1 MKLEKNIIP
10 ENLHVAI
17 VMDGNGR
24 WANERA
30 LARLKGHAKGAD
42 RVRHIVR
49 ASLDMNVTHLT
60 LFAFSTE
67 NWKRSESEVL
77 GLMSLFRK
85 FMKSEAK
92 KLLINGVKVRFI
104 GNRLRLDKS
113 IIKLMDELEF
123 STKENDNLNLTIALN
138 YGGRDE
144 IVRASKKISEK
155 VKLGL
160 IDIDDINIEMFS
172 NNLDT
177 FELPDPDLVIRT
189 SGELRTSNFL
199 PWQCAYS
206 EYVFEKSN
214 WPDFNN
220 DIYEEILIE
229 FKTDFLKLF
238 FFLSWIKRHS
248 FSDLAPTPA
257 GSRSCIF
264 SNIDKTSCFVATI
277 F

>member
-1 MKLEKNIIP
+1 MKQDNIIKK
-10 ENLHVAI
+10 EIIHVAM

-49 ASLDMNVTHLT
+49 ATLDMNITHLT

-67 NWKRSESEVL
+67 NWKRSESEVI

-85 FMKSEAK
+85 FMKSESK

-104 GNRLRLDKS
+104 GDRSQLDKS
-113 IIKLMDELEF
+113 LVELMNNLEVL
-123 STKENDNLNLTIALN
+123 TNGNDNLHLTIALN

-144 IVRASKKISEK
+144 IIRATKKISEK
-155 VKLGL
+155 IKSGELEL
-160 IDIDDINIEMFS
+160 DDINIELFS

-177 FELPDPDLVIRT
+177 FDLPDPDLVIRT
-189 SGELRTSNFL
+189 SGEKRTSNFL

-206 EYVFEKSN
+206 EYVFEESN
-214 WPDFNN
+214 WPDFSKE
-220 DIYEEILIE
+220 IYEEILKE
-229 FKTDFLKLF
+229 FKTRERRYGAVLK
-238 FFLSWIKRHS
+238 
-248 FSDLAPTPA
+248 
-257 GSRSCIF
+257 
-264 SNIDKTSCFVATI
+264 
-277 F
+277 

>member
-1 MKLEKNIIP
+1 MKIEKKIKP

-67 NWKRSESEVL
+67 NWKRSESEVV
-77 GLMSLFRK
+77 GLMGLFKK

-104 GNRLRLDKS
+104 GDRSRLDKS
-113 IIKLMDELEF
+113 LIKLMDELELL
-123 STKENDNLNLTIALN
+123 TIINNNLHLTIALN

-144 IVRASKKISEK
+144 IVRATKKISEK
-155 VKLGL
+155 VKLGVL
-160 IDIDDINIEMFS
+160 NIDDITVEMFS

-177 FELPDPDLVIRT
+177 FDLPDPDLVIRT
-189 SGELRTSNFL
+189 SGEVRTSNFL

-206 EYVFEKSN
+206 EYVFEKTN

-229 FKTDFLKLF
+229 FKNRERRFGAILK
-238 FFLSWIKRHS
+238 
-248 FSDLAPTPA
+248 
-257 GSRSCIF
+257 
-264 SNIDKTSCFVATI
+264 
-277 F
+277 

>member
-1 MKLEKNIIP
+1 MYVLYFFMKLDLDIKP
-10 ENLHVAI
+10 ETIHVAM

-67 NWKRSESEVL
+67 NWKRSESEVI

-85 FMKSEAK
+85 FMKSESK

-104 GNRLRLDKS
+104 GDRSRLDKS
-113 IIKLMDELEF
+113 LVELMNNLEVL
-123 STKENDNLNLTIALN
+123 TNGNDNLHLTIALN

-144 IVRASKKISEK
+144 IIRATKKISEK
-155 VKLGL
+155 IKSGELEL
-160 IDIDDINIEMFS
+160 DDITIDLFS

-177 FELPDPDLVIRT
+177 FDLPDPDLVIRT
-189 SGELRTSNFL
+189 SGEKRTSNFL

-206 EYVFEKSN
+206 EYVFEESN
-214 WPDFNN
+214 WPDFNKE
-220 DIYEEILIE
+220 IYEEILKE
-229 FKTDFLKLF
+229 FK
-238 FFLSWIKRHS
+238 
-248 FSDLAPTPA
+248 
-257 GSRSCIF
+257 SRERRYGA
-264 SNIDKTSCFVATI
+264 VLRQ
-277 F
+277 

>member
-1 MKLEKNIIP
+1 MKIEKKIKP

-30 LARLKGHAKGAD
+30 LARLKGHARGAD

-67 NWKRSESEVL
+67 NWKRSESEVV
-77 GLMSLFRK
+77 GLMGLFKK

-104 GNRLRLDKS
+104 GDRSRLDKS
-113 IIKLMDELEF
+113 LIKLMDELELL
-123 STKENDNLNLTIALN
+123 TIANNNLHLTIALN

-144 IVRASKKISEK
+144 IVRATKKISEK
-155 VKLGL
+155 VKLGVL
-160 IDIDDINIEMFS
+160 NIDDITVEMIS

-177 FELPDPDLVIRT
+177 FDLPDPDLVIRT
-189 SGELRTSNFL
+189 SGEVRTSNFL

-206 EYVFEKSN
+206 EYVFEKTN

-229 FKTDFLKLF
+229 FKNRERRFGAILK
-238 FFLSWIKRHS
+238 
-248 FSDLAPTPA
+248 
-257 GSRSCIF
+257 
-264 SNIDKTSCFVATI
+264 
-277 F
+277 

>member
-1 MKLEKNIIP
+1 MKIEKKIKP

-67 NWKRSESEVL
+67 NWKRSESEVV
-77 GLMSLFRK
+77 GLMGLFKK

-104 GNRLRLDKS
+104 GDRSRLDQS
-113 IIKLMDELEF
+113 LIKLMDELELL
-123 STKENDNLNLTIALN
+123 TIANNNLHLTIALN

-144 IVRASKKISEK
+144 IVRATKKISEK
-155 VKLGL
+155 VKLGVL
-160 IDIDDINIEMFS
+160 KIDDITVEMFS

-177 FELPDPDLVIRT
+177 FDLPDPDLVIRT
-189 SGELRTSNFL
+189 SGEVRTSNFL

-206 EYVFEKSN
+206 EYVFEKTN

-220 DIYEEILIE
+220 DIYDEILIE
-229 FKTDFLKLF
+229 FKNRERRFGAILK
-238 FFLSWIKRHS
+238 
-248 FSDLAPTPA
+248 
-257 GSRSCIF
+257 
-264 SNIDKTSCFVATI
+264 
-277 F
+277 

>member
-1 MKLEKNIIP
+1 MKLDLDIKP
-10 ENLHVAI
+10 ETIHVAM

-67 NWKRSESEVL
+67 NWKRSESEVI

-85 FMKSEAK
+85 FMKSESK

-104 GNRLRLDKS
+104 GDRSRLDKS
-113 IIKLMDELEF
+113 LVELMNNLEVL
-123 STKENDNLNLTIALN
+123 TNENDNLHLTIALN

-144 IVRASKKISEK
+144 IIRATKKISEK
-155 VKLGL
+155 IKSGELEL
-160 IDIDDINIEMFS
+160 DDITVELFS

-177 FELPDPDLVIRT
+177 FDLPDPDLVIRT
-189 SGELRTSNFL
+189 SGEKRTSNFL

-206 EYVFEKSN
+206 EYVFEESN
-214 WPDFNN
+214 WPDFSKE
-220 DIYEEILIE
+220 IYEEILKE
-229 FKTDFLKLF
+229 FKTCDRRYGAVLK
-238 FFLSWIKRHS
+238 
-248 FSDLAPTPA
+248 
-257 GSRSCIF
+257 
-264 SNIDKTSCFVATI
+264 
-277 F
+277 

>member
-1 MKLEKNIIP
+1 MKQDNIIKKDII
-10 ENLHVAI
+10 HVAM

-67 NWKRSESEVL
+67 NWKRSESEVI

-85 FMKSEAK
+85 FMKSESK

-104 GNRLRLDKS
+104 GDRSRLDKS
-113 IIKLMDELEF
+113 LVELMNNLEDL
-123 STKENDNLNLTIALN
+123 TNKNDNLHLTIALN

-144 IVRASKKISEK
+144 IIRATKKISEK
-155 VKLGL
+155 IKSGELEL
-160 IDIDDINIEMFS
+160 DDITIELFS

-177 FELPDPDLVIRT
+177 FDLPDPDLVIRT
-189 SGELRTSNFL
+189 SGEKRTSNFL

-206 EYVFEKSN
+206 EYVFEESN
-214 WPDFNN
+214 WPDFNKE
-220 DIYEEILIE
+220 IYEEILKE
-229 FKTDFLKLF
+229 FKTRDRRYGAVLK
-238 FFLSWIKRHS
+238 
-248 FSDLAPTPA
+248 
-257 GSRSCIF
+257 
-264 SNIDKTSCFVATI
+264 
-277 F
+277 

>member
-1 MKLEKNIIP
+1 M
-10 ENLHVAI
+10 

-67 NWKRSESEVL
+67 NWKRSESEVI

-85 FMKSEAK
+85 FMKSESK

-104 GNRLRLDKS
+104 GDRSRLEKS
-113 IIKLMDELEF
+113 LVESMNDLEVL
-123 STKENDNLNLTIALN
+123 TNGNDNLHLTIALN

-144 IVRASKKISEK
+144 IIRATKKISEK
-155 VKLGL
+155 IKSGELELG
-160 IDIDDINIEMFS
+160 DITIELFS

-177 FELPDPDLVIRT
+177 FDLPDPDLVIRT
-189 SGELRTSNFL
+189 SGEKRTSNFL

-206 EYVFEKSN
+206 EYVFEESN
-214 WPDFNN
+214 WPDFSKE
-220 DIYEEILIE
+220 IYEEILKE
-229 FKTDFLKLF
+229 FKTRERRYGAVL
-238 FFLSWIKRHS
+238 RQ
-248 FSDLAPTPA
+248 
-257 GSRSCIF
+257 
-264 SNIDKTSCFVATI
+264 
-277 F
+277 

>member
-1 MKLEKNIIP
+1 MKIEKKIKP

-67 NWKRSESEVL
+67 NWKRSESEVV
-77 GLMSLFRK
+77 GLMGLFKK

-104 GNRLRLDKS
+104 GDRSQLDKS
-113 IIKLMDELEF
+113 LIKLMGELELL
-123 STKENDNLNLTIALN
+123 TIANDNLHLTIALN

-144 IVRASKKISEK
+144 IVRATKKISEK
-155 VKLGL
+155 VKLGVL
-160 IDIDDINIEMFS
+160 NIDDITVKMFS

-177 FELPDPDLVIRT
+177 FDLPDPDLVIRT
-189 SGELRTSNFL
+189 SGEVRTSNFL

-206 EYVFEKSN
+206 EYVFEKTN

-220 DIYEEILIE
+220 DIYEEILLE
-229 FKTDFLKLF
+229 FKNRERRFGAILK
-238 FFLSWIKRHS
+238 K
-248 FSDLAPTPA
+248 
-257 GSRSCIF
+257 
-264 SNIDKTSCFVATI
+264 
-277 F
+277 

>member
-1 MKLEKNIIP
+1 MKIEKKIKP

-67 NWKRSESEVL
+67 NWKRSESEVV
-77 GLMSLFRK
+77 GLMSLFKK

-92 KLLINGVKVRFI
+92 KLLINGVRVRFI
-104 GNRLRLDKS
+104 GDRSRLDKS
-113 IIKLMDELEF
+113 LIMLMDELEF
-123 STKENDNLNLTIALN
+123 LTIENDNLHLTISLN

-144 IVRASKKISEK
+144 IVRATKKISEK
-155 VKLGL
+155 VKLGVL
-160 IDIDDINIEMFS
+160 NIDDITVEMIS

-177 FELPDPDLVIRT
+177 FDLPDPDLVIRT
-189 SGELRTSNFL
+189 SGEVRTSNFL

-206 EYVFEKSN
+206 EYVFEKTN

-229 FKTDFLKLF
+229 FKNRERRFGAILK
-238 FFLSWIKRHS
+238 
-248 FSDLAPTPA
+248 
-257 GSRSCIF
+257 
-264 SNIDKTSCFVATI
+264 
-277 F
+277 

>member
-1 MKLEKNIIP
+1 MKIEKKIKP

-42 RVRHIVR
+42 RVRHVVR

-67 NWKRSESEVL
+67 NWKRSESEVV
-77 GLMSLFRK
+77 GLMGLFKK

-104 GNRLRLDKS
+104 GDRSRLDKS
-113 IIKLMDELEF
+113 LIKLMDELELL
-123 STKENDNLNLTIALN
+123 TITNDILHLTIALN

-144 IVRASKKISEK
+144 IVRATKKISEK
-155 VKLGL
+155 VKLGVL
-160 IDIDDINIEMFS
+160 SIDDINVEMFS

-177 FELPDPDLVIRT
+177 FDLPDPDLVIRT

-206 EYVFEKSN
+206 EYVFEKTN

-220 DIYEEILIE
+220 DIYEEILKE
-229 FKTDFLKLF
+229 FKGRERRFGAILK
-238 FFLSWIKRHS
+238 
-248 FSDLAPTPA
+248 
-257 GSRSCIF
+257 
-264 SNIDKTSCFVATI
+264 
-277 F
+277 

>member
-1 MKLEKNIIP
+1 MKIEKKIKP

-67 NWKRSESEVL
+67 NWKRSESEVV
-77 GLMSLFRK
+77 GLMSLFKK

-104 GNRLRLDKS
+104 GDRSRLDKS
-113 IIKLMDELEF
+113 LIKLMGELELL
-123 STKENDNLNLTIALN
+123 TIANDNLHLTIALN

-144 IVRASKKISEK
+144 IVRATKKISEK
-155 VKLGL
+155 VKLGVL
-160 IDIDDINIEMFS
+160 NIDDITVEMFS

-177 FELPDPDLVIRT
+177 FDLPDPDLVIRT
-189 SGELRTSNFL
+189 SGEVRTSNFL

-206 EYVFEKSN
+206 EYVFEKTN

-220 DIYEEILIE
+220 DIYEEILTE
-229 FKTDFLKLF
+229 FKSRERRFGAILK
-238 FFLSWIKRHS
+238 
-248 FSDLAPTPA
+248 
-257 GSRSCIF
+257 
-264 SNIDKTSCFVATI
+264 
-277 F
+277 

>member
-1 MKLEKNIIP
+1 MTMLGFLMKLDLEIKP
-10 ENLHVAI
+10 ETIHVAM

-30 LARLKGHAKGAD
+30 LVRHKGHAKDAD

-67 NWKRSESEVL
+67 NWKRSESEVI

-85 FMKSEAK
+85 FMKSESK

-104 GNRLRLDKS
+104 GDRSRLDKS
-113 IIKLMDELEF
+113 LVELMNNLEDL
-123 STKENDNLNLTIALN
+123 TNQNDNLHLTIALN

-144 IVRASKKISEK
+144 IIRATKKISEK
-155 VKLGL
+155 IKSGELEL
-160 IDIDDINIEMFS
+160 DDITVELFS

-177 FELPDPDLVIRT
+177 FDLPDPDLVIRT
-189 SGELRTSNFL
+189 SGEKRTSNFL

-206 EYVFEKSN
+206 EYVFEESN
-214 WPDFNN
+214 WPDFNKE
-220 DIYEEILIE
+220 IYEEILKE
-229 FKTDFLKLF
+229 FKSRVRRYGAVLK
-238 FFLSWIKRHS
+238 
-248 FSDLAPTPA
+248 
-257 GSRSCIF
+257 
-264 SNIDKTSCFVATI
+264 
-277 F
+277 

>member
-1 MKLEKNIIP
+1 MKLDLDIKLETI
-10 ENLHVAI
+10 HVAM

-67 NWKRSESEVL
+67 NWKRSESEVI

-85 FMKSEAK
+85 FMKSESK

-104 GNRLRLDKS
+104 GDRSRLDKS
-113 IIKLMDELEF
+113 LVELMNNLEVL
-123 STKENDNLNLTIALN
+123 TNGNDNLHLTIALN

-144 IVRASKKISEK
+144 IIRATKKISEK
-155 VKLGL
+155 IKSGELEL
-160 IDIDDINIEMFS
+160 DDITVELFS
-172 NNLDT
+172 NSLDT
-177 FELPDPDLVIRT
+177 FDLPDPDLVIRT
-189 SGELRTSNFL
+189 SGEQRTSNFL

-206 EYVFEKSN
+206 EYVFEESN
-214 WPDFNN
+214 WPDFNKE
-220 DIYEEILIE
+220 IYEEILKE
-229 FKTDFLKLF
+229 FKTRERRYGAAL
-238 FFLSWIKRHS
+238 RQ
-248 FSDLAPTPA
+248 
-257 GSRSCIF
+257 
-264 SNIDKTSCFVATI
+264 
-277 F
+277 

>member
-1 MKLEKNIIP
+1 MKLDLEIKP
-10 ENLHVAI
+10 ETLHVAM

-24 WANERA
+24 WAKERA

-67 NWKRSESEVL
+67 NWKRSESEII

-85 FMKSEAK
+85 FMKSESK

-104 GNRLRLDKS
+104 GDRSRLDKS
-113 IIKLMDELEF
+113 LVELMNNLEA
-123 STKENDNLNLTIALN
+123 STNENDNLHLTIALN

-144 IVRASKKISEK
+144 IIRATKKISEK
-155 VKLGL
+155 IKSGKL
-160 IDIDDINIEMFS
+160 DIDDISIELFS

-177 FELPDPDLVIRT
+177 FDLPDPDLVIRT
-189 SGELRTSNFL
+189 SGEKRTSNFL

-206 EYVFEKSN
+206 EYVFEESN
-214 WPDFNN
+214 WPDFNKE
-220 DIYEEILIE
+220 IYEEILKE
-229 FKTDFLKLF
+229 FK
-238 FFLSWIKRHS
+238 
-248 FSDLAPTPA
+248 
-257 GSRSCIF
+257 SRERRYG
-264 SNIDKTSCFVATI
+264 ALLGQ
-277 F
+277 

>member
-1 MKLEKNIIP
+1 M
-10 ENLHVAI
+10 

-67 NWKRSESEVL
+67 NWKRSESEVI

-85 FMKSEAK
+85 FMKSESK

-104 GNRLRLDKS
+104 GDRSRLDKS
-113 IIKLMDELEF
+113 LIKLMNNLEVL
-123 STKENDNLNLTIALN
+123 TNGNDNLHLTIALN

-144 IVRASKKISEK
+144 IIRATKKISEK
-155 VKLGL
+155 IKSGELEL
-160 IDIDDINIEMFS
+160 DDINIELFS

-177 FELPDPDLVIRT
+177 FDLPDPDLVIRT
-189 SGELRTSNFL
+189 SGEKRTSNFL

-206 EYVFEKSN
+206 EYVFEESN
-214 WPDFNN
+214 WPDFNKE
-220 DIYEEILIE
+220 IYEEILKE
-229 FKTDFLKLF
+229 FKTREVK
-238 FFLSWIKRHS
+238 SPIQ
-248 FSDLAPTPA
+248 
-257 GSRSCIF
+257 I
-264 SNIDKTSCFVATI
+264 I
-277 F
+277 

>member
-1 MKLEKNIIP
+1 MKIEKKIKP

-67 NWKRSESEVL
+67 NWKRSESEVV
-77 GLMSLFRK
+77 GLMGLFKK

-92 KLLINGVKVRFI
+92 KLFINGVKVRFI
-104 GNRLRLDKS
+104 GDRSRLDKS
-113 IIKLMDELEF
+113 LIKLMDKLELL
-123 STKENDNLNLTIALN
+123 TIANNNLHLTIALN

-144 IVRASKKISEK
+144 IVRATKKISEK
-155 VKLGL
+155 VKLGVL
-160 IDIDDINIEMFS
+160 KIDDITVEMFS

-177 FELPDPDLVIRT
+177 FDLPDPDLVIRT
-189 SGELRTSNFL
+189 SGEVRTSNFL

-206 EYVFEKSN
+206 EYVFEKTN

-220 DIYEEILIE
+220 DIYDEILIE
-229 FKTDFLKLF
+229 FKNRERRFGAILK
-238 FFLSWIKRHS
+238 K
-248 FSDLAPTPA
+248 
-257 GSRSCIF
+257 
-264 SNIDKTSCFVATI
+264 
-277 F
+277 

>member
-1 MKLEKNIIP
+1 MKLEKKIKP

-67 NWKRSESEVL
+67 NWKRSESEVV
-77 GLMSLFRK
+77 GLMGLFKK

-104 GNRLRLDKS
+104 GDRSRLDKS
-113 IIKLMDELEF
+113 LIKLMGELELL
-123 STKENDNLNLTIALN
+123 TIANDNLHLTIALN

-144 IVRASKKISEK
+144 IVRATKKISEK
-155 VKLGL
+155 VKLGVL
-160 IDIDDINIEMFS
+160 NIDDITVEMFS

-177 FELPDPDLVIRT
+177 FDLPDPDLVIRT
-189 SGELRTSNFL
+189 SGEVRTSNFL

-206 EYVFEKSN
+206 EYIFEKTK

-229 FKTDFLKLF
+229 FKNRERRFGA
-238 FFLSWIKRHS
+238 I
-248 FSDLAPTPA
+248 
-257 GSRSCIF
+257 
-264 SNIDKTSCFVATI
+264 
-277 F
+277 

>member
-1 MKLEKNIIP
+1 MKIEKKIKP

-42 RVRHIVR
+42 RVRYIVR

-67 NWKRSESEVL
+67 NWKRSESEVV
-77 GLMSLFRK
+77 GLMGLFKK

-104 GNRLRLDKS
+104 GDRSRLDKS
-113 IIKLMDELEF
+113 LIKLMGELELL
-123 STKENDNLNLTIALN
+123 TIANDNLHLTIALN

-144 IVRASKKISEK
+144 IIRATKKISEK
-155 VKLGL
+155 VKSGSLN
-160 IDIDDINIEMFS
+160 IDDITIEMFS

-177 FELPDPDLVIRT
+177 FDLPDPDLVIRT
-189 SGELRTSNFL
+189 SGEVRTSNFL

-220 DIYEEILIE
+220 DIYEEILKE
-229 FKTDFLKLF
+229 FKGRERRFGAILK
-238 FFLSWIKRHS
+238 
-248 FSDLAPTPA
+248 
-257 GSRSCIF
+257 
-264 SNIDKTSCFVATI
+264 
-277 F
+277 

>member
-1 MKLEKNIIP
+1 MKLDLDIKP
-10 ENLHVAI
+10 ETLHVAM

-67 NWKRSESEVL
+67 NWKRSESEVI

-85 FMKSEAK
+85 FMKSESK

-104 GNRLRLDKS
+104 GDRSRLDKS
-113 IIKLMDELEF
+113 LVELMNNLEVL
-123 STKENDNLNLTIALN
+123 TNGNDNLHLTIALN

-144 IVRASKKISEK
+144 IIRATKKISEK
-155 VKLGL
+155 IKSGELEL
-160 IDIDDINIEMFS
+160 DDITIDLFS

-177 FELPDPDLVIRT
+177 FDLPDPDLVIRT
-189 SGELRTSNFL
+189 SGEKRTSNFL

-206 EYVFEKSN
+206 EYVFEESN
-214 WPDFNN
+214 WPDFNKE
-220 DIYEEILIE
+220 IYEEILKE
-229 FKTDFLKLF
+229 FK
-238 FFLSWIKRHS
+238 
-248 FSDLAPTPA
+248 
-257 GSRSCIF
+257 SRERRYGA
-264 SNIDKTSCFVATI
+264 VLRQ
-277 F
+277 

>member
-1 MKLEKNIIP
+1 MKLDLDIKP
-10 ENLHVAI
+10 ETIHVAM

-67 NWKRSESEVL
+67 NWKRSESEVI

-85 FMKSEAK
+85 FMKSESK

-104 GNRLRLDKS
+104 GDRNRLDKS
-113 IIKLMDELEF
+113 LIELMNNLEDL
-123 STKENDNLNLTIALN
+123 TNNNDTLHLTIALN

-144 IVRASKKISEK
+144 IIRATKKISEK
-155 VKLGL
+155 IKSDELEL
-160 IDIDDINIEMFS
+160 DDITIELFS

-177 FELPDPDLVIRT
+177 FDLPDPDLVIRT
-189 SGELRTSNFL
+189 SGEKRTSNFL

-206 EYVFEKSN
+206 EYVFEESN
-214 WPDFNN
+214 WPDFNKE
-220 DIYEEILIE
+220 IYEEILKE
-229 FKTDFLKLF
+229 FKTRERRYGAVL
-238 FFLSWIKRHS
+238 RQ
-248 FSDLAPTPA
+248 
-257 GSRSCIF
+257 
-264 SNIDKTSCFVATI
+264 
-277 F
+277 

>member
-10 ENLHVAI
+10 EILHVAM

-30 LARLKGHAKGAD
+30 LARLKGHSKGAD

-49 ASLDMNVTHLT
+49 ASLDMQVTHLT

-77 GLMSLFRK
+77 GLMSLFKK

-104 GNRLRLDKS
+104 GDRSRLDKS
-113 IIKLMDELEF
+113 LIKLMDELELL
-123 STKENDNLNLTIALN
+123 TIANNNLHLTIALN

-144 IVRASKKISEK
+144 IVRATKKISEK
-155 VKLGL
+155 VKLGVL
-160 IDIDDINIEMFS
+160 NIDDITVEMFS

-177 FELPDPDLVIRT
+177 FDLPDPDLVIRT
-189 SGELRTSNFL
+189 SGEVRTSNFL

-206 EYVFEKSN
+206 EYVFEKTN
-214 WPDFNN
+214 WPAFNN
-220 DIYEEILIE
+220 DIYEEILLE
-229 FKTDFLKLF
+229 FKNRERSFGAVLK
-238 FFLSWIKRHS
+238 
-248 FSDLAPTPA
+248 
-257 GSRSCIF
+257 
-264 SNIDKTSCFVATI
+264 
-277 F
+277 

>member
-1 MKLEKNIIP
+1 MKIEKKIKP

-49 ASLDMNVTHLT
+49 ASLNMNVTHLT

-67 NWKRSESEVL
+67 NWKRSESEVV
-77 GLMSLFRK
+77 GLMGLFKK

-104 GNRLRLDKS
+104 GDRSRLDKS
-113 IIKLMDELEF
+113 LIKLMGELELL
-123 STKENDNLNLTIALN
+123 TIANDNLHLTIALN

-144 IVRASKKISEK
+144 IVRSTKKISEK
-155 VKLGL
+155 VKLGVL
-160 IDIDDINIEMFS
+160 NIDDITVEMFS

-177 FELPDPDLVIRT
+177 FDLPDPDLVIRT
-189 SGELRTSNFL
+189 SGEVRTSNFL

-206 EYVFEKSN
+206 EYVFEKTN

-229 FKTDFLKLF
+229 FKNSERRFGAILK
-238 FFLSWIKRHS
+238 K
-248 FSDLAPTPA
+248 
-257 GSRSCIF
+257 
-264 SNIDKTSCFVATI
+264 
-277 F
+277 

>member
-1 MKLEKNIIP
+1 MKIEKKIKP

-30 LARLKGHAKGAD
+30 LARLKGHARGAD

-67 NWKRSESEVL
+67 NWKRSESEVV
-77 GLMSLFRK
+77 GLMSLFKK

-92 KLLINGVKVRFI
+92 KLLINGVRVRFI
-104 GNRLRLDKS
+104 GDRSRLDKS
-113 IIKLMDELEF
+113 LIMLMGELELL
-123 STKENDNLNLTIALN
+123 TIENDNLNLTIALN

-144 IVRASKKISEK
+144 IVRATKKISEK
-155 VKLGL
+155 VKLGVL
-160 IDIDDINIEMFS
+160 NIDDITVEMIS

-177 FELPDPDLVIRT
+177 FDLPDPDLVIRT
-189 SGELRTSNFL
+189 SGEVRTSNFL

-206 EYVFEKSN
+206 EYVFEKTN

-229 FKTDFLKLF
+229 FKNRERRFGAILK
-238 FFLSWIKRHS
+238 
-248 FSDLAPTPA
+248 
-257 GSRSCIF
+257 
-264 SNIDKTSCFVATI
+264 
-277 F
+277 

>member
-1 MKLEKNIIP
+1 MKIEKKIKP

-49 ASLDMNVTHLT
+49 ASLNLNVTHLT

-67 NWKRSESEVL
+67 NWKRSESEVI
-77 GLMSLFRK
+77 GLMGLFKK

-104 GNRLRLDKS
+104 GDRSRLDKPL
-113 IIKLMDELEF
+113 IKLMGELELL
-123 STKENDNLNLTIALN
+123 TIANDNLHLTIALN

-144 IVRASKKISEK
+144 IVRATKKISEK
-155 VKLGL
+155 VKLGVL
-160 IDIDDINIEMFS
+160 NIDDINVEMFS

-177 FELPDPDLVIRT
+177 LDLPDPDLVIRT
-189 SGELRTSNFL
+189 SGEVRTSNFL

-206 EYVFEKSN
+206 EYVFENTN

-220 DIYEEILIE
+220 DIYEEILIK
-229 FKTDFLKLF
+229 FKDRERRFGAILK
-238 FFLSWIKRHS
+238 
-248 FSDLAPTPA
+248 
-257 GSRSCIF
+257 
-264 SNIDKTSCFVATI
+264 
-277 F
+277 

>member
-1 MKLEKNIIP
+1 MKLDKKIKP
-10 ENLHVAI
+10 ENLHVAM

-67 NWKRSESEVL
+67 NWKRSESEVV
-77 GLMSLFRK
+77 GLMGLFKK

-104 GNRLRLDKS
+104 GDRSRLDKS
-113 IIKLMDELEF
+113 LIKLMDELELL
-123 STKENDNLNLTIALN
+123 TIANNNLHLTIALN

-144 IVRASKKISEK
+144 IVRATKKISEK
-155 VKLGL
+155 VKLGVL
-160 IDIDDINIEMFS
+160 NIDDITVEMFS

-177 FELPDPDLVIRT
+177 FDLPDPDLVIRT
-189 SGELRTSNFL
+189 SGEVRTSNFL

-206 EYVFEKSN
+206 EYVFEKTN

-220 DIYEEILIE
+220 DMYEEILNE
-229 FKTDFLKLF
+229 FKSRERRFGAILK
-238 FFLSWIKRHS
+238 
-248 FSDLAPTPA
+248 
-257 GSRSCIF
+257 
-264 SNIDKTSCFVATI
+264 
-277 F
+277 